1 MKRLLTGLLA
11 LCLFCGL
18 PVSAAGNANP
28 SLSYRESGGGVHLT
42 LEGVDERIYAV
53 QLELVLEGNCGDVR
67 FSPAGE
73 GVYSP
78 DCHVEPGQ
86 GTTAVT
92 IYMVADEQ
100 LLSGGSLGLGTL
112 TAEGSF
118 GMPGQAELLLLDWN
132 MEPIGGGAKQ
142 VPLTRIRDTGGA
154 SSGGGGS
161 SGIVNKPAAAEK
173 TYTVQAASSE
183 HGSVSVRPAK
193 AKEKD
198 TVTLTVSPDAGY
210 VLESLVVKDQQGR
223 EILLKQAGE
232 NRYTFSMPAGEVVI
246 SASFVPE
253 KAPET
258 VSMAFQDVVSGD
270 WCYDAV
276 RYVFEKGLMNGTS
289 ATTFTPNAPTTRGMI
304 VAILYRLEGS
314 PAAGLSQFSD
324 VGSGAYYAS
333 AVSWAS
339 ANGIVNGYGDGTF
352 RPGNPITREQ
362 MAAFLYRYAVYKN
375 RAGSAR
381 ADLSAFADAGQIAS
395 YAVEPLRWANA
406 AGLING
412 VTANTLSPA
421 GNATRAQ
428 VAVILS
434 RFAQNVL

>member
-1 MKRLLTGLLA
+1 MKRIVSGLLA
-11 LCLFCGL
+11 LCLLCAL
-18 PVSAAGNANP
+18 PVTAAARGNPA
-28 SLSYRESGGGVHLT
+28 LFCRERDGEVRLT
-42 LEGVDERIYAV
+42 LEGLDRQVCAL
-53 QLELVLEGNCGDVR
+53 QLELALEGECPDAR
-67 FSPAGE
+67 FASGLREA
-73 GVYSP
+73 YSP
-78 DCHVEPGQ
+78 DCHVEADRDE
-86 GTTAVT
+86 TVVT
-92 IYMVADEQ
+92 IYLVAEDEP
-100 LLSGGSLGLGTL
+100 LSGRSLDLGTL
-112 TAEGSF
+112 TPGSAF
-118 GMPGQAELLLLDWN
+118 RLPARAELLLLDRSLQPIFEGRISLEADRD
-132 MEPIGGGAKQ
+132 EPD
-142 VPLTRIRDTGGA
+142 P
-154 SSGGGGS
+154 
-161 SGIVNKPAAAEK
+161 
-173 TYTVQAASSE
+173 VQ
-183 HGSVSVRPAK
+183 SV
-193 AKEKD
+193 
-198 TVTLTVSPDAGY
+198 L
-210 VLESLVVKDQQGR
+210 
-223 EILLKQAGE
+223 
-232 NRYTFSMPAGEVVI
+232 
-246 SASFVPE
+246 
-253 KAPET
+253 
-258 VSMAFQDVVSGD
+258 AFQDVRPGD

-276 RYVFEKGLMNGTS
+276 RYVFEAGLMNGT
-289 ATTFTPNAPTTRGMI
+289 AADTFTPNASTTRGQI